1 MFKNRILKFGAKIKS
16 INIQPMKTKLKKQY
30 DSPRVK
36 VLEIKFEGIVCG
48 TGDNQQVGGNYGSNT
63 PIDETNI
70 DDD

>member
-1 MFKNRILKFGAKIKS
+1 
-16 INIQPMKTKLKKQY
+16 MKTKLKKQY